1 MKRSHSDYQSVS
13 SNNMLKELTRDHE
26 ILTSKYS
33 CLVQHNSTLIAKEK
47 QFNEAISRRA
57 EMHVTIDDLEIRFE
71 RKTKENDMM
80 KIQYEADEITKF
92 AYEKEIKELK
102 EKDKER
108 QKYNDFLLKNN
119 QKHVLAMQ
127 STEESNKM
135 TRQTNIDLK
144 DRLANMEKDEETLK

>member
-1 MKRSHSDYQSVS
+1 
-13 SNNMLKELTRDHE
+13 
-26 ILTSKYS
+26 
-33 CLVQHNSTLIAKEK
+33 
-47 QFNEAISRRA
+47 
-57 EMHVTIDDLEIRFE
+57 MHVTIDDLEIRFE